1 MNHKSKILIIEND
14 PNDFNSLSTYLLK
27 SKKYEIIP
35 SEFKELGEV
44 FDPNKSKTIEE
55 YVKDI
60 IEKNFNKN
68 LKLIICD
75 LNLNGLSAG
84 HKLINSIRNN
94 IDYEIKECKYFT
106 ALIPIIVF
114 TNFPDRIENAI
125 DFGANLGIVKPRKSS
140 DGNMNNNYE
149 EENEKIMSNLLAI
162 IDSHIKIF
170 EKTLQSI
177 EDKSLPYVIKDRV
190 KDYKKQYENKK
201 TAFIMSSFSS
211 NHNTIIKV
219 IKETLDK
226 YSIEGFIV
234 ENIKEKYL
242 LQNIE
247 VYMHGCDFGIGVF
260 TQ

>member
-1 MNHKSKILIIEND
+1 
-14 PNDFNSLSTYLLK
+14 
-27 SKKYEIIP
+27 
-35 SEFKELGEV
+35 
-44 FDPNKSKTIEE
+44 
-55 YVKDI
+55 
-60 IEKNFNKN
+60 
-68 LKLIICD
+68 
-75 LNLNGLSAG
+75 
-84 HKLINSIRNN
+84 
-94 IDYEIKECKYFT
+94 
-106 ALIPIIVF
+106 
-114 TNFPDRIENAI
+114 
-125 DFGANLGIVKPRKSS
+125 
-140 DGNMNNNYE
+140 
-149 EENEKIMSNLLAI
+149 MSNLLAI

-260 TQ
+260 TQIDDNKFNSNTSLEVGYMMGLNKNVLLLKEIHFERLQSDLDGLLWEPFDAFNIESTIPKVLEKWLRDMNIITGKV